1 MRTFG
6 DGLGRNLMLMV
17 ALVAATAMVNTSQ
30 VQAGQAGCYIV
41 PALDVQTGEIVEC
54 SFCEGTNQQGE
65 EVCSWSCENGEHGS
79 CQSGSELLNNAS
91 DLG

>member
-79 CQSGSELLNNAS
+79 C
-91 DLG
+91 